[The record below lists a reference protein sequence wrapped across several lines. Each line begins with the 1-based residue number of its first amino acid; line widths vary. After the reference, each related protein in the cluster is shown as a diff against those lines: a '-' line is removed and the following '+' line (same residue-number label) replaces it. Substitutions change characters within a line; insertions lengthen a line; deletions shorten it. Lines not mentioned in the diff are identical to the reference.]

1 LFLLQEGTIG
11 HDLVVKPVPESV
23 QQHLD
28 RPLHSK
34 HGDDDEIFLDED
46 GEDIKEDV
54 AVKSGFP
61 LRRIRS
67 TKSQQHIVYR
77 RSSARKELES
87 SDYGSVSKS
96 NTIRFQFL
104 IHFKCTFQNVDESSI
119 GTEYRV
125 PNIIDINK

>member
-1 LFLLQEGTIG
+1 
-11 HDLVVKPVPESV
+11 VVKPVPESV

-28 RPLHSK
+28 QPLHSK
-34 HGDDDEIFLDED
+34 QHGDDDEIFLDED

-77 RSSARKELES
+77 RSNVHKELES

-96 NTIRFQFL
+96 NTIRFKFL
-104 IHFKCTFQNVDESSI
+104 IHFKCTFQNIDRLCGLVVRVLGYRSGGPGSI
-119 GTEYRV
+119 PATTR
-125 PNIIDINK
+125 KK